1 MRAYFTGALCGALLG
16 AASAQASNDD
26 TSNALARD
34 LFKELVNINTTD
46 TPAGNVTTAAEAM
59 QRRLLDAGFTPA
71 DVHLLGPNER
81 KKNVVV
87 RLKGTGQHRPILLIG
102 HLDVVEARRDDW
114 SLDPFQLTEKDGWFY
129 GRGTL
134 DMKDGDA
141 IMTAALIRLKRE
153 GFKPSRD
160 IILAMTADEEGGT
173 ANGVDWLL
181 KSQRDLLDAEFVL
194 NHDGFAIITDHGKP
208 QFFRLEA
215 TEKVYG
221 DYLLTAT
228 NPGGHSSMPVPDN
241 AIYELADALTRIAQ
255 HEFPFELNAITRQYY
270 EGMSKVETGGRAAD
284 MRAIVKSP
292 ADPAAIARLS
302 RDPIDHS
309 LMHTTCVATRLQ
321 GGHAN
326 NALPQKA
333 QANVNCRI
341 LPGHSTEEVR
351 RVLIEV
357 IKDPKIKVQFVA
369 DNGAVTDVAPDRK
382 GFMPPPVAP
391 AILQPLERLVAQM
404 WPGIPVIPA
413 MSTGASDSI
422 YTIAAGIPSYQIN
435 GIAND
440 RDNMRE
446 HGRDERVRVD
456 SFDRGNEFFYR
467 YLKALTS
474 E

>member
-1 MRAYFTGALCGALLG
+1 MRAHFTGAVCGALL
-16 AASAQASNDD
+16 AVSSAQASNDD

-34 LFKELVNINTTD
+34 LFKELVDINTTD
-46 TPAGNVTTAAEAM
+46 TPAGNVTTAAQAM
-59 QRRLLDAGFTPA
+59 VRRLIQGGFAAA
-71 DVHLLGPNER
+71 DVHLIGANDR

-87 RLKGTGQHRPILLIG
+87 RLKGTGQHKPILLIG

-114 SLDPFQLTEKDGWFY
+114 SLDPFHFTEKDGWFY

-160 IILAMTADEEGGT
+160 IILALTADEEGGT
-173 ANGVDWLL
+173 ANGVDWLI
-181 KSQRDLLDAEFVL
+181 KNQRALVEAEFVL

-208 QFFRLEA
+208 QFYRLEA

-241 AIYELADALTRIAQ
+241 AIYELADALGRIAR
-255 HEFPFELNAITRQYY
+255 HEFPFELNGITRQYY
-270 EGMSKVETGGRAAD
+270 EGMAKVETGQRAAD
-284 MRAIVKSP
+284 MRASVKSP
-292 ADPAAIARLS
+292 PDPAAIARLS

-351 RVLIEV
+351 RVLIDV

-369 DNGAVTDVAPDRK
+369 DNGEVSDVAPDRK
-382 GFMPPPVAP
+382 GFMPPPVA
-391 AILQPLERLVAQM
+391 AEILQPLEKLVAQM

-422 YTIAAGIPSYQIN
+422 FTIAAGMPSYQIN

-446 HGRDERVRVD
+446 HGRDERVRVN
-456 SFDRGNEFFYR
+456 SFDQGNEFFYR

-474 E
+474 Q